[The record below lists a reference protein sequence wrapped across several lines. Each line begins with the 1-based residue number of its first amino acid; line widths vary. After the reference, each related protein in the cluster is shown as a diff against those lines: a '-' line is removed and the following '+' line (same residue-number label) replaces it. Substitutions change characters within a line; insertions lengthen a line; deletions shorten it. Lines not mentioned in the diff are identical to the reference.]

1 MSPMTQG
8 LRGLHPVNRNCP
20 VTHSRPISPSPAP
33 HPPSHF
39 VSEFDSFKQAPRVSG
54 ITQCLSFCVWLVSPS
69 SVSSG
74 SSHLAPRD
82 RISFLFEA
90 GYYSHCVDGPHFV
103 HVHSWRSPGWL
114 HPLAVVPARF
124 PGSDASAGNPFKPVT
139 EGTREP
145 SQEHRPS
152 RTVWWGD
159 VEGHEE
165 GNEIT
170 EVTACSPQT
179 RKQTRVVLNTV
190 GRFCV
195 LSCYRIT
202 TTFPSLDD
210 LRQRASCPH
219 ALWTDS

>member
-39 VSEFDSFKQAPRVSG
+39 VSEFDCFKQAPRVSG

-103 HVHSWRSPGWL
+103 YLFIRDGHRGGSTLWLLCLHVSLVPTRQQAT
-114 HPLAVVPARF
+114 PL
-124 PGSDASAGNPFKPVT
+124 N
-139 EGTREP
+139 
-145 SQEHRPS
+145 QL
-152 RTVWWGD
+152 
-159 VEGHEE
+159 
-165 GNEIT
+165 
-170 EVTACSPQT
+170 
-179 RKQTRVVLNTV
+179 RKE
-190 GRFCV
+190 
-195 LSCYRIT
+195 
-202 TTFPSLDD
+202 
-210 LRQRASCPH
+210 RASRLRSIGPR
-219 ALWTDS
+219 ALCGGGT